1 MQPTNQPMKDFQEKQ
16 KKTAKRKK
24 YSKTLLLIMT
34 LALVLLIK
42 GVFSVYSKEQESQS
56 EIDRIQS
63 QKAELQKRYE
73 NITEQSDAL
82 KSDTGVESE
91 IRNKFDVLKQG
102 EGVIVI
108 VDKEMPIIQEDNR
121 SVLKKFW
128 DSVKGVF
135 GGGAS
140 STTSTGEAK
149 NGKATS
155 TIIRAQ

>member
-1 MQPTNQPMKDFQEKQ
+1 MKNFQEKQ
-16 KKTAKRKK
+16 RKTTKRKK
-24 YSKTLLLIMT
+24 YSKTLLLVMVLI
-34 LALVLLIK
+34 LVLLVR
-42 GVFSVYSKEQESQS
+42 GVFSVYAKERESQG
-56 EIDRIQS
+56 EIDRILT
-63 QKAELQKRYE
+63 QKSELQKRYE

-82 KSDTGVESE
+82 KSNTGVESE
-91 IRNKFDVLKQG
+91 IRNKFDVVKQG

-108 VDKEMPIIQEDNR
+108 VEKEMLVIQEDNR

-140 STTSTGEAK
+140 STTSTSEAK
-149 NGKATS
+149 SSKATS

>member
-1 MQPTNQPMKDFQEKQ
+1 MKDFQEKQ
-16 KKTAKRKK
+16 KKATGRKK
-24 YSKTLLLIMT
+24 YSKTLLLVMT
-34 LALVLLIK
+34 LILLLLIK

-56 EIDRIQS
+56 EINRIQS

-91 IRNKFDVLKQG
+91 IRNKFDVVKQG

-108 VDKEMPIIQEDNR
+108 VDKEVPVIQEDNR

-140 STTSTGEAK
+140 TSTSTGVAK
-149 NGKATS
+149 NGNSTS
-155 TIIRAQ
+155 TVIRAQ